1 MPEAWHRLGLSESGG
16 HSAGTQ
22 WKRERS
28 DMEGNK
34 HKSSGFGSFRDSK
47 QKYRRPLRF
56 FLTAAASAVVDWT
69 LFLLLIRLF
78 GSSAW
83 AAYRITVAKDA
94 AAASALSR
102 VGSGILNFTLNRNW
116 SFQSKGRVGIEAVR
130 YLILF
135 SANLF
140 CNASSVGWL
149 TLQGVPAALGKFMVD
164 VLLFLINYQVQKR
177 WVFKR
182 TN

>member
-1 MPEAWHRLGLSESGG
+1 
-16 HSAGTQ
+16 
-22 WKRERS
+22 
-28 DMEGNK
+28 MEGNK

-47 QKYRRPLRF
+47 QNYRRPLRF

-83 AAYRITVAKDA
+83 AAYRIAVAKDA

-116 SFQSKGRVGIEAVR
+116 SFQSKGHFGIEAVR
-130 YLILF
+130 YLVLF

-140 CNASSVGWL
+140 CNASAVGWL
-149 TLQGVPAALGKFMVD
+149 TLQGVPAALGKLMVD

-182 TN
+182 IN

>member
-1 MPEAWHRLGLSESGG
+1 
-16 HSAGTQ
+16 
-22 WKRERS
+22 
-28 DMEGNK
+28 MEENR
-34 HKSSGFGSFRDSK
+34 HKSSGFGVFRDSR

-83 AAYRITVAKDA
+83 AAYRIAVAKDA

-130 YLILF
+130 YLVLF

-140 CNASSVGWL
+140 CNASARVADASRCPCGTGKVHGGCPSFPDKL
-149 TLQGVPAALGKFMVD
+149 PGAEALGF
-164 VLLFLINYQVQKR
+164 
-177 WVFKR
+177 
-182 TN
+182 